1 MIAALIFVF
10 ASLALLQFFFWYC
23 RALIAASSRV
33 ELSDSTREMTG
44 IDNHRVSGDD
54 FARLHQL
61 VHLCPETGGDT
72 MGLELIRAYHSFLGM
87 LRSSSLVLAPAAAGW
102 AERERASC
110 AYFTAVSLDARIART
125 RLLLEQQ
132 ASNQL

>member
-33 ELSDSTREMTG
+33 ELSESAREVTG
-44 IDNHRVSGDD
+44 INNQHVSGDD
-54 FARLHQL
+54 FARLNQL
-61 VHLCPETGGDT
+61 VHLCPETGGDKL
-72 MGLELIRAYHSFLGM
+72 GLALINAYHSFLGP
-87 LRSSSLVLAPAAAGW
+87 LRSFFRPLAPAAAVW

-110 AYFTAVSLDARIART
+110 SYFTAVTLDARIART
-125 RLLLEQQ
+125 RLLLQQ
-132 ASNQL
+132 QSSNLL